1 MLAAAAL
8 AVPFVLGALA
18 APAPVD
24 ADVAF
29 AFADP
34 EILESSGL
42 VVGERYAVTVNDS
55 GDEARIFT
63 VDVATGET
71 VGVTRWEGE
80 ARDVEALAPASENEV
95 WVGDIGDNLEARD
108 SVRVTRVPFGAGD
121 RTVAGVGYDLTFPGG
136 ARDAEALL
144 SDPVTG
150 RLYVVSK
157 HVLGGTIYAA
167 PEVLDAERPNRLVE
181 VGEAPGLI
189 TDAAFFPDG
198 RHVVMRNYGQGILFA
213 VDADGWRELGTFAL
227 PPQQQGEGIAVSP
240 DGWIHLSSEG
250 AEAEVLRIELPDDL
264 ATEVPRPTTDADADA
279 PARSAADDTTLR
291 PERDPWPWVLGSIF
305 AVLAMVV
312 LVRSLRPR

>member
-24 ADVAF
+24 GDVAF
-29 AFADP
+29 AFQDP

-42 VVGERYAVTVNDS
+42 VIGSRFAVTVNDS
-55 GDEARIFT
+55 GDESRIFT
-63 VDVATGET
+63 VDLATGET
-71 VGVTRWEGE
+71 VGVTRWQGE
-80 ARDVEALAPASENEV
+80 VRDVEALAPASGNEV

-108 SVRVTRVPFGAGD
+108 SVRVIRVPFGAGESTAEGD
-121 RTVAGVGYDLTFPGG
+121 GYDLTFPDG

-144 SDPVTG
+144 SDPVSG

-157 HVLGGTIYAA
+157 HVLGGTIYQA
-167 PEVLDAERPNRLVE
+167 PEVLDAEEPNALVA

-198 RHVVMRNYGQGILFA
+198 RHAVMRNYGQGILFA
-213 VDADGWRELGTFAL
+213 VDADGWHELGTFAL
-227 PPQQQGEGIAVSP
+227 PPQQQGEGIAVGP
-240 DGWIHLSSEG
+240 DGRIYLSSEG

-264 ATEVPRPTTDADADA
+264 AKGVAQPDAEFVSQPEAAEDTD
-279 PARSAADDTTLR
+279 LK
-291 PERDPWPWVLGSIF
+291 PERDPWPWALGGLV
-305 AVLAMVV
+305 AVAALVV
-312 LVRSLRPR
+312 LIRSLRPR